1 MNVLD
6 ECLAVTERLIEL
18 TQTIDQQQRDEVI
31 VEIEELLSRREE
43 LIPLIKG
50 PFSPNEKELV
60 KQLLGYSNQ
69 LPIQLGKIRRQI
81 QLDINQLDQKKISAA
96 RYTNPYATMQQLDG
110 AFYDKR
116 K

>member
-6 ECLAVTERLIEL
+6 ECMVVTRRLIEL
-18 TQTIDQQQRDEVI
+18 TQSVDERRDEVI
-31 VEIEELLSRREE
+31 AEIEELLSRRES
-43 LIPLIKG
+43 LLPMIKG
-50 PFSPNEKELV
+50 PFTPNEKELV
-60 KQLLGYSNQ
+60 RHLLGYSNQ
-69 LPIQLGKIRRQI
+69 LPIQLGKIQRQI

-96 RYTNPYATMQQLDG
+96 RYTNPYAKMQQLDG